1 MSKHLVYAED
11 VLAELLRYPDNF
23 VYKFELKRL
32 IEKVVKE
39 KEVTI
44 NTTRSFFGGDWLDDG
59 DIYD

>member
-11 VLAELLRYPDNF
+11 VLAELLRYPDNSI
-23 VYKFELKRL
+23 YKFEFKRL

-39 KEVTI
+39 KEVTVSA
-44 NTTRSFFGGDWLDDG
+44 TRSLFGGDWLDDG